1 MAFGLTLGNFGETV
15 KFYGD
20 KIVSGAIDG
29 AAMKTNVLVVG
40 LVLAVCALV
49 SGCTPVIQSGLPDP
63 QLTAR
68 DKQMM
73 ALAEPD
79 EWKIPTHRSI
89 VQYST
94 QERPG
99 TIIVNTTT
107 NYLYLVLPHGQA
119 IQYRIASG
127 AEYMGWTGRAEV
139 GAMKEWPTWMPTAS
153 IMERW
158 PQFQVYK
165 QHGPLQGQWDNPLGA
180 RALYLF
186 QNNKDTLIRI
196 HGTNEPSEIGGHVS
210 SGCIRMRDMDAIDL
224 YNRVHVGTP
233 VMVISY
239 NPHRNG
245 GSSKL
250 LSLRECSEAS
260 LLCRCPIAAMP
271 ICRCSAIA
279 RS

>member
-1 MAFGLTLGNFGETV
+1 
-15 KFYGD
+15 
-20 KIVSGAIDG
+20 
-29 AAMKTNVLVVG
+29 MKTNAVIVG
-40 LVLAVCALV
+40 LALAMAALT
-49 SGCTPVIQSGLPDP
+49 SGCTPVVQAALPDP
-63 QLTAR
+63 QLTPR

-79 EWKIPTHRSI
+79 ERTIPTHRSLI
-89 VQYST
+89 KYST
-94 QERPG
+94 QEKPG

-107 NYLYLVLPHGQA
+107 NYLYFVLPHGQA

-158 PQFQVYK
+158 PQFDVYK

-196 HGTNEPSEIGGHVS
+196 HGTNEPSEIGKHVS
-210 SGCIRMRDMDAIDL
+210 SGCIRMRDIDAIDL

-233 VMVISY
+233 VLVIS
-239 NPHRNG
+239 
-245 GSSKL
+245 
-250 LSLRECSEAS
+250 
-260 LLCRCPIAAMP
+260 
-271 ICRCSAIA
+271 
-279 RS
+279 

>member
-1 MAFGLTLGNFGETV
+1 MNTKAWFLAF
-15 KFYGD
+15 
-20 KIVSGAIDG
+20 
-29 AAMKTNVLVVG
+29 
-40 LVLAVCALV
+40 ALV
-49 SGCTPVIQSGLPDP
+49 ASGLAAGCTPVIQSGLPDP
-63 QLTAR
+63 QLSER

-79 EWKIPTHRSI
+79 EWKIPTVRNKI
-89 VQYST
+89 AYST
-94 QERPG
+94 QEKPG
-99 TIIVNTTT
+99 TIIVDTTN
-107 NYLYLVLPHGQA
+107 NYLYYILPHGEA

-165 QHGPLQGQWDNPLGA
+165 QHGPLEGRWDNPLGA

-186 QNNKDTLIRI
+186 QNNRDTLIRI

-224 YNRVHVGTP
+224 YSRVHVGTP
-233 VMVISY
+233 VVVIS
-239 NPHRNG
+239 
-245 GSSKL
+245 
-250 LSLRECSEAS
+250 
-260 LLCRCPIAAMP
+260 
-271 ICRCSAIA
+271 
-279 RS
+279 

>member
-1 MAFGLTLGNFGETV
+1 MLPTLPYGNFHETV
-15 KFYGD
+15 NSYGK
-20 KIVSGAIDG
+20 KIVSGIVYG
-29 AAMKTNVLVVG
+29 AAMKTKMVIVG
-40 LVLAVCALV
+40 LVLALAGLA
-49 SGCTPVIQSGLPDP
+49 SGCTPIIQSGLPDP

-79 EWKIPTHRSI
+79 EWRIPTYRSI
-89 VQYST
+89 VGYQT
-94 QERPG
+94 AEKPG
-99 TIIVNTTT
+99 TIIVDTGQ
-107 NYLYLVLPHGQA
+107 NYLYYVLPHGRA
-119 IQYRIASG
+119 VKYRIASG

-165 QHGPLQGQWDNPLGA
+165 QHGPLEGRWDNPLGA

-186 QNNKDTLIRI
+186 VNNKDTLIRI

-233 VMVISY
+233 VVVIS
-239 NPHRNG
+239 
-245 GSSKL
+245 
-250 LSLRECSEAS
+250 
-260 LLCRCPIAAMP
+260 
-271 ICRCSAIA
+271 
-279 RS
+279 

>member
-1 MAFGLTLGNFGETV
+1 
-15 KFYGD
+15 
-20 KIVSGAIDG
+20 
-29 AAMKTNVLVVG
+29 MKTNAVLVG
-40 LVLAVCALV
+40 LVLGVMGLV

-63 QLTAR
+63 QLCAR

-73 ALAEPD
+73 ALADPD
-79 EWKIPTHRSI
+79 EFKIPTVRSKI
-89 VQYST
+89 QYST
-94 QERPG
+94 QEQPG
-99 TIIVNTTT
+99 TIIVNTGT
-107 NYLYLVLPHGQA
+107 NYLYYILPHGEA

-165 QHGPLQGQWDNPLGA
+165 QHGPLEGRWDNPLGA

-186 QNNKDTLIRI
+186 VDNKDTLIRI

-224 YNRVHVGTP
+224 YSRVHVGTK
-233 VMVISY
+233 VMVVS
-239 NPHRNG
+239 
-245 GSSKL
+245 
-250 LSLRECSEAS
+250 
-260 LLCRCPIAAMP
+260 
-271 ICRCSAIA
+271 
-279 RS
+279 